1 MLPIPLSAYRR
12 TGGFCV
18 MQVFRIGNEALFM
31 VDWARRKAMSE
42 IRIEGADSVPAQPM
56 LVLPNRVDLQTMLEL
71 EKTLGGHGRIA
82 WVLEKSIMPGK
93 SIMNRLEE
101 TQPPGFA
108 CSLSQ
113 QGRDAIIARVRY
125 HLESGR
131 HVVLLPGRP
140 EQAPATL
147 ADVPANI
154 LSLFDTTPLHAMPVY
169 VGMYNNYFDAAITTR
184 EPYDRLHISFCPPL
198 RAGSQL
204 GTRVQAAWMSAQV
217 AQLEQLPLL
226 EHVNLAEMLVEA
238 LLRNPKGKIIDGIDD
253 STLSYRDVLSA
264 AVMATS
270 VLEKHAATARMGIIL
285 PPGKLGTIANLACL
299 LAGITAVNINYTATR
314 EQFEHMVQQAD
325 LTRFLTDTRFVNK
338 QRQFSWPHSRDLI
351 YLDQE
356 LAEQGAW
363 RLKAWNTLSKL
374 RTPQQLM
381 QHARVVNSAPD
392 TEAALIFT
400 GGTDDKPMGVPIT
413 HRMLLAGA
421 ICLRSRLELS
431 PGHDRILSVLPAYTP
446 TGLISGILLPLLG
459 GYDMVTYP
467 TPGAGKRLCTLV
479 NDYSTALTA
488 NTPAGLR
495 AMLKAAKEPTAF
507 NQLRYCLSCGSKL
520 PGDLAEAAQQRFG
533 LQLLECY
540 GTAEVL
546 PFAAAGMP
554 APASDSNST
563 RIILPTTRK
572 GGIGAPLPG
581 VAVRITG
588 LYTPEASP
596 TPGNPGLVWL
606 KGPAVTRM
614 YLGVENADSPRMHG
628 NWFCTG
634 DVGFM
639 TPDGQLTILGRKV
652 RFTQMGNE
660 MIPHVQLEEILYK
673 IFNVT
678 PEENERKLAVVS
690 VPSRTGGEEL
700 VMLSTLHKEVIP
712 SDYLTL
718 RYGVTNLHLPTSW
731 APRHII
737 PVKYIPTLPNGKLD
751 YQTCFLGACRMLKI
765 KLD

>member
-1 MLPIPLSAYRR
+1 
-12 TGGFCV
+12 
-18 MQVFRIGNEALFM
+18 
-31 VDWARRKAMSE
+31 MSE
-42 IRIEGADSVPAQPM
+42 IRIDGADSIPAQPM
-56 LVLPNRVDLQTMLEL
+56 LVLPNRVDLNTMLEL
-71 EKTLGGHGRIA
+71 EKALGGPGRIA
-82 WVLEKSIMPGK
+82 WMVESTLMPGEAIMTHLRETK
-93 SIMNRLEE
+93 S
-101 TQPPGFA
+101 PGFVCA
-108 CSLSQ
+108 VNQ
-113 QGRDAIIARVRY
+113 QGREAVIVKARQQ
-125 HLESGR
+125 LERGR

-140 EQAPATL
+140 LQAPGTL
-147 ADVPANI
+147 ADVPANL

-169 VGMYNNYFDAAITTR
+169 AGMYNNYFDAAITTR
-184 EPYDRLHISFCPPL
+184 EPYDRLHISFCPPV

-217 AQLEQLPLL
+217 TQLEQLPML
-226 EHVNLAEMLVEA
+226 EHTNLPEMLVEA
-238 LLRNPKGKIIDGIDD
+238 LLRTPKGQLIDGIDD
-253 STLSYRDVLSA
+253 STLPYRDILSA

-270 VLEKHAATARMGIIL
+270 VLEKHAGTARMGIIL
-285 PPGKLGTIANLACL
+285 PPGKLNTIANLACL
-299 LAGITAVNINYTATR
+299 LAGITAVNINYTASR
-314 EQFEHMVQQAD
+314 EQFEHMVKQAG
-325 LTRFLTDTRFVNK
+325 LTRFITETRFVNK

-351 YLDQE
+351 YLDTE
-356 LAEQGAW
+356 LAEQGSW
-363 RLKAWNTLSKL
+363 KLKAWSTISKL

-381 QHARVVNSAPD
+381 QHAKVVASAPEA
-392 TEAALIFT
+392 EAAIIFT
-400 GGTDDKPMGVPIT
+400 GGTEDKPMGVPIS

-421 ICLRSRLELS
+421 ISLRSRLELS
-431 PGHDRILSVLPAYTP
+431 PGHDTLLSVLPAYTP
-446 TGLISGILLPLLG
+446 AGLIAGLLLPLLG

-467 TPGAGKRLCTLV
+467 TPTAGKRLCTLV
-479 NDYSTALTA
+479 NQYHVAMAA

-495 AMLKAAKEPTAF
+495 AMLKAGTEPTTFA
-507 NQLRYCLSCGSKL
+507 QLHYFLSCGAKL
-520 PGDLAEAAQQRFG
+520 PADLAEAARQRFG

-540 GTAEVL
+540 SAAEVL
-546 PFAAAGMP
+546 PFAAAAMP
-554 APASDSNST
+554 APAADPDST
-563 RIILPTTRK
+563 RTMLPTTRK

-596 TPGNPGLVWL
+596 TPSNPGLVWL
-606 KGPAVTRM
+606 RGPGVTRS
-614 YLGVENADSPRMHG
+614 YLGVSNEDTQRMHG

-634 DVGFM
+634 DVGYM
-639 TPDGQLTILGRKV
+639 TPDGLLTILGRKV
-652 RFTQMGNE
+652 RFTQMGSE
-660 MIPHVQLEEILYK
+660 MIPHVQLEEILYN

-718 RYGVTNLHLPTSW
+718 RYGVTNLHLPSSW

-765 KLD
+765 KL